1 MFAKVKDRLDSAT
14 KAPTRPAGGTDRAMP
29 SIIGPDMVVNGNL
42 DTPGEIHI
50 EGRIEGDVT
59 CSKLNVGPSGRINGK
74 VRAGSVRVHGFV
86 DGAIDAEEVFLLSG
100 SLVSGDI
107 VQSSLEIAPGASF
120 EGAVRRRNKQ
130 VPQLEAPAPVPV
142 EAEEVPAAEAAPEA
156 TAGGAPRKAAKA
168 AKAAAEAT
176 DAPAEEAAPADTPAN
191 DSAVTAEDGGD
202 EADAEAKAEA
212 AKADKEPAKEPAEV
226 REKVAA
232 AE

>member
-74 VRAGSVRVHGFV
+74 VRAGSVRVHGLV

-100 SLVSGDI
+100 SVVSGDI

-142 EAEEVPAAEAAPEA
+142 EAEEVPAAEAATEA

-168 AKAAAEAT
+168 AKAAAEAA
-176 DAPAEEAAPADTPAN
+176 DATADEAAATAETPAN
-191 DSAVTAEDGGD
+191 DSAVAAGDGTD
-202 EADAEAKAEA
+202 EADGDAKAA
-212 AKADKEPAKEPAEV
+212 AKGDKETAEV